1 MQSLKAEKQER
12 TENALAYL
20 RKILKPG
27 DSVYGIVTH
36 VSRSGMLRHIQ
47 LFATTGG
54 GIENITWHAAYAQ
67 GDKPFDA
74 GSQWVIKAGGC
85 GMDMVFN
92 EVYNLSRAL
101 FGKTFHCIGKGNG
114 SYQSGCP
121 SNDHSNDRY
130 AEDYDEVKAYSAE
143 RNHSDSGYALR
154 KKNL

>member
-1 MQSLKAEKQER
+1 MQSLKKSEKLER
-12 TENALAYL
+12 RFARAYL
-20 RKILKPG
+20 RGIIKPG
-27 DSVYGIVTH
+27 DNVYGHVVH
-36 VSRSGMLRHIQ
+36 VSRSGMMRHIQ
-47 LFATTGG
+47 LFVARGNE
-54 GIENITWHAAYAQ
+54 IENITWQAAYAQ
-67 GDKPFDA
+67 GEKPFDA

-92 EVYNLSRAL
+92 EIYNLSRAL
-101 FGKTFHCIGKGNG
+101 FGKTFHCIGKGDG

-130 AEDYDEVKAYSAE
+130 AEDYDEVKAFSTE